1 MIFTRPLTSYVSLIP
16 IIDFI
21 STICTYKTFSEL
33 WGVVNNAGIC
43 YIGNIETIPQE
54 DILRVL
60 AVNFL
65 GPVNVCKAFL
75 PLLRQGKGRLV
86 NIASNSGM

>member
-1 MIFTRPLTSYVSLIP
+1 MIFTSPLTSYVSLIS
-16 IIDFI
+16 ITDFI
-21 STICTYKTFSEL
+21 STYKTFSEL